1 MYDSHIYCQDY
12 YSIKGIIADVIN
24 NNVDVEKDGIDIEK
38 LEERIY
44 ELYNDGLMQATQ
56 YDDLMRNLDL
66 IR

>member
-12 YSIKGIIADVIN
+12 YSIKGIIADIIN
-24 NNVDVEKDGIDIEK
+24 NNANVDIEK

-44 ELYNDGLMQATQ
+44 ELYNDGKMQSTQ

>member
-24 NNVDVEKDGIDIEK
+24 NNANVDIEK

-56 YDDLMRNLDL
+56 YDDLMRNLEM
-66 IR
+66 IK